1 MIPTYFIELA
11 DTPIL
16 KDVRKKYFE
25 DQYPDTSDCAV
36 LDNQIISIQ
45 SDIDAIKARISK
57 KQKEC
62 NCPPTVKVPCVNSGF
77 TALCIGGYKS
87 APNPDYTSGIVLRES
102 SKKQLTEMLLKKKQ
116 LQSVSCQIS
125 TTSTSGAI
133 TSTSGATTSTSGTT
147 TSTSGTTT
155 STSGTTTSTSGTT
168 TANKILDQAS
178 QITNSKNK
186 YYYLAGLTLL
196 ILTGGFYI
204 YKKSKQ
210 K

>member
-155 STSGTTTSTSGTT
+155 
-168 TANKILDQAS
+168 ANKILDQAS